1 MSIQNGDYSM
11 SVTLWEINEASPLHW
26 YEWFSWKAKVENER
40 FTAEGLRCFG
50 FGNFYVVAKQTS
62 SKECSYMRAVPEAL
76 LFFITQ
82 IRSLA

>member
-26 YEWFSWKAKVENER
+26 CEWFSWKAKVENER
-40 FTAEGLRCFG
+40 FTAEGSRCFG

-62 SKECSYMRAVPEAL
+62 SKECSYMRAVRAAL